1 MFESYITPRASFPDD
16 ILRHERTQVFK
27 FDEEFAFNSNGVVT
41 KPTYIG
47 KMKRC
52 EGSLNS

>member
-27 FDEEFAFNSNGVVT
+27 FDEEFAFNSNGIVT